1 MTDCFCFDTL
11 SSSFMTVRNSFE
23 NERNRDIKGVGREK
37 TMSTQMMVCIVIFI
51 ITLISYMLNKIPMWL
66 TAMLSMAALFA
77 TGCIDANGAL
87 AGFSNNN
94 TILMAT
100 MFVVAAGFR
109 RTSMVDSM
117 CNGLMKLTKGSFKMA
132 YLGYILLAALLTNFI
147 ASPMVVYAIV
157 SPLLGALCDKTD
169 NSRSKY
175 MFPIMVVCVACCGIL
190 PLPTA
195 IQMAGQFTGFM
206 ETYGFS
212 GMVMDPMNFL
222 IGAWPVMIVVVLW
235 AWLLGPK
242 ATPAEAIIPIKTRS
256 QGTQTE
262 QKLSPLVDKIGI
274 VIFFGTIF
282 ALIFSSQLKQPT
294 WFLALVGSLLMVLF
308 GVVDQKSALR
318 DIPWDMLM
326 LFVGALALGT
336 ALTNTGAGDMIGNAL
351 ASAVGGTHNSYVLG
365 ALFFIIP
372 FLLTQFMLNR
382 AVSAVF
388 VPICLLTCSALG
400 ANPIGLIILVN
411 AGSLTAFL
419 TPMATPA
426 VPMCMADGGYDLKAL
441 VKSGAL
447 ITLILPIVYIAY
459 TMTVFPAF

>member
-1 MTDCFCFDTL
+1 MT
-11 SSSFMTVRNSFE
+11 
-23 NERNRDIKGVGREK
+23 
-37 TMSTQMMVCIVIFI
+37 TQMILCMVIFG
-51 ITLISYMLNKIPMWL
+51 ITLVSYMLNKIPMWL
-66 TAMLSMAALFA
+66 TALLSMCALFA
-77 TGCIDANGAL
+77 TGCIDASGAL
-87 AGFSNNN
+87 SGFSNNN

-109 RTSMVDSM
+109 RTSLVNNM
-117 CNGLMKLTKGSFKMA
+117 CNGIMRLTRGSFRMA
-132 YLGYILLAALLTNFI
+132 FFGYLLLAALLTNFI

-157 SPLLGALCDKTD
+157 SPLLAALCDKTG
-169 NSRSKY
+169 NSRSVY

-195 IQMAGQFTGFM
+195 IQQAGQFTGFM
-206 ETYGFS
+206 ETYGFN
-212 GMVMDPMNFL
+212 GMTFQHIYFL
-222 IGAWPVMIVVVLW
+222 MGAWPILFVVIAW
-235 AWLLGPK
+235 ALFVGPK
-242 ATPAEAIIPIKTRS
+242 FCPKQPVLPIEAKEQLAQQS
-256 QGTQTE
+256 Q
-262 QKLSPLVDKIGI
+262 KALSPVVDKIGI
-274 VIFFGTIF
+274 VIFFLTII
-282 ALIFSSQLKQPT
+282 ALIFSAQLGQPT
-294 WFLALVGSLLMVLF
+294 WFIALVGSLLMVLF

-351 ASAVGGTHNSYVLG
+351 ANAVGGTHNSYVLG
-365 ALFFIIP
+365 AVFFIIP

-388 VPICLLTCSALG
+388 VPICLLTCASLG

-426 VPMCMADGGYDLKAL
+426 VPMCMADGGYDLPSL
-441 VKSGAL
+441 VKSGAV
-447 ITLILPIVYIAY
+447 ITLILPVVYIFY